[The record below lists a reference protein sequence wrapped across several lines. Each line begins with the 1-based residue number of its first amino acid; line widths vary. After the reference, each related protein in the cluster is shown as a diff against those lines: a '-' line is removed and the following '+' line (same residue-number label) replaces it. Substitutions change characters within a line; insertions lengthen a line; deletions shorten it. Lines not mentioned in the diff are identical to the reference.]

1 MGTACNIKINNITY
15 YKHYDGFQGG
25 LSLILIDCI
34 VNNKICLDTFIKKG
48 NLEKNDVFKRL
59 PLFKISETE
68 INGANIYD
76 FILEGLKSI
85 VWAQQRYYQ
94 TIKSE
99 DARTRYFDGLR
110 GESLDKTE
118 TKMRLH
124 KIFKNGY
131 PTESIFKNEFNL
143 INSLTQD

>member
-1 MGTACNIKINNITY
+1 MGSSCNIKINNVTY

-48 NLEKNDVFKRL
+48 NLEKNDMFKGL
-59 PLFKISETE
+59 PLFKIYETN
-68 INGANIYD
+68 INNIDMYD

-85 VWAQQRYYQ
+85 ITAQQRWYE
-94 TIKSE
+94 TIKEE
-99 DARTRYFDGLR
+99 DTRTRYFDALR

-118 TKMRLH
+118 AKMRLH
-124 KIFKNGY
+124 KIFKNDY
-131 PTESIFKNEFNL
+131 PTELMFKDKFDL
-143 INSLTQD
+143 IETLRQN